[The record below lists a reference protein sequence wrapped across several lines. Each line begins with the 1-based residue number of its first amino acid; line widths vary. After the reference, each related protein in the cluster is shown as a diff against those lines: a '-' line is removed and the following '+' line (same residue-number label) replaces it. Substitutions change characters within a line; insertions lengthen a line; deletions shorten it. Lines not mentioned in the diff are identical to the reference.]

1 MKRIALLAVSAL
13 LLLGVVAGSLFAA
26 GCGSVPGDAVATVGG
41 KSIAKTQ
48 LDQLIEQAKAQAAS
62 QGATFPAVGSATYRR
77 YTASAVAYLVQ
88 QAVVAQSAAS
98 LGVSVT
104 DKEVDAQVAQIEKSY
119 GGETKVL
126 AILKKQGM
134 TLALLKQSLKS
145 NFLSQ
150 RVAAAVVKNVKIG
163 DAQVR
168 AYWQAH
174 AGEYRKKA
182 KTATYAKAKAT
193 IDATLLNQ
201 ARQTVW
207 QAWLVKKTGDLGVAY
222 ASGYDPAKLA
232 ASPSPSAS
240 ASAGS

>member
-1 MKRIALLAVSAL
+1 MKRIALLAISAI

-26 GCGSVPGDAVATVGG
+26 GCGGVPGDAVATVGG
-41 KSIAKTQ
+41 KSITKTQ
-48 LDQLIEQAKAQAAS
+48 FDQLIAQAKAQAEG
-62 QGATFPAVGSATYRR
+62 QGTTFPAAGSATYRQ
-77 YTASAVAYLVQ
+77 YTASAVAYLVRE
-88 QAVVAQSAAS
+88 AVVAQSAGS

-134 TLALLKQSLKS
+134 TMALLKQSLRS
-145 NFLSQ
+145 SFLNQ
-150 RVAAAVVKNVKIG
+150 RVAAAVVKNVKVD

-193 IDATLLNQ
+193 IRTTLLDQ
-201 ARQTVW
+201 ARQKVW
-207 QAWLVKKTGDLGVAY
+207 QAWLVKKAADLGVVY
-222 ASGYDPAKLA
+222 ATGYDPAKLA